1 MIIVSIVL
9 IDCMMCSYA
18 GDLVLP
24 VRLMYVFRQD
34 KGTCGTASI
43 IFERSADFEEKRII
57 LCNAESS
64 VS

>member
-9 IDCMMCSYA
+9 IVCEICAYA
-18 GDLVLP
+18 GGLVLP

-43 IFERSADFEEKRII
+43 SSERSADFEEKRII